1 MRQSLRRRA
10 LLWYYALLACALMI
24 LGTWAVVLYRN
35 GESARLGTVVLIA
48 SSRTASALSTP
59 SVRVR
64 GPQGWADVSGAV
76 TRQVP
81 AAPANVQVAQA
92 AVPSGTYDVLE
103 VSGRQLGVKFDVT
116 ARHVTP
122 VLLVVSGGQPAAA
135 YGGSETVSVALNE
148 LAGRLRSLPEFH
160 LVDQNGNVFDNRSIA
175 GRTLILAAFHT
186 TCTTTCPLYTGL
198 FLDLQR
204 RVPRDVMLVE
214 ASTDPVHDTPE
225 ALRSYAAKVGARW
238 RFVTGTAE
246 ELRAFWQ
253 PLDVQLSGDQLHSS
267 TMAIVDGNG
276 FIRSVYQGVPDVGG
290 ALPAPLMDGLSP
302 LGQQELH
309 SHGDGWGSAQVL
321 GSLRDVNSIV
331 PHEASGQ
338 GGAPDFAAT
347 DLDGHPVSLAQFR
360 GRPLLVN
367 FWASWCVP
375 CRTELPLLQR
385 ASDRSP
391 SLAIMLVDERDDAG
405 AARQFLR
412 GLHVRLPVASDPDGS
427 IGARYRVAGLP
438 ATFFVR
444 ADGSIASSRLGQL
457 DESTLEE
464 HLRAIGA
471 I

>member
-1 MRQSLRRRA
+1 MRRSLHRRA

-64 GPQGWADVSGAV
+64 GPQGWADVSRAV
-76 TRQVP
+76 TRRVP
-81 AAPANVQVAQA
+81 AAPANVQLAESA
-92 AVPSGTYDVLE
+92 LPSGKYDALQ
-103 VSGRQLGVKFDVT
+103 VSGHQFGVQFVVS
-116 ARHVTP
+116 AGGVTP
-122 VLLVVSGGQPAAA
+122 VLLVVSEGQPAAA
-135 YGGSETVSVALNE
+135 YGGGETVSLALNE
-148 LAGRLRSLPEFH
+148 LAGHLRSLAEFH
-160 LVDQNGNVFDNRSIA
+160 LVDQNGNAFDNRSIG

-204 RVPRDVMLVE
+204 HVPRDVMLVE
-214 ASTDPVHDTPE
+214 VSTDPVHDTPE
-225 ALRSYAAKVGARW
+225 ALRSYAAKVGASW
-238 RFVTGTAE
+238 RFVTGTSE
-246 ELRAFWQ
+246 QLQAFWQ

-290 ALPAPLMDGLSP
+290 ALPPPLTDSLSP
-302 LGQQELH
+302 LGRQELH

-321 GSLRDVNSIV
+321 GSLRDVNSILQQ
-331 PHEASGQ
+331 EASGQ
-338 GGAPDFAAT
+338 GGAPDFVAT
-347 DLDGHPVSLAQFR
+347 DLDGHSVSPAQFR

-375 CRTELPLLQR
+375 CRTELPLLQQ
-385 ASDRSP
+385 AADRSP
-391 SLAIMLVDERDDAG
+391 SLAIVLVDERDGAG

-427 IGARYRVAGLP
+427 VGARYRVAGLP

-457 DESTLEE
+457 DESRLEE
-464 HLRAIGA
+464 HLRAIRA